1 MKNYKIVL
9 ASKSPRRKEI
19 LSMVASDFEI
29 RVSDADETIDKDTD
43 PFDVP
48 RQLAVKKAEAV
59 TYNDGELIIGCDT
72 VVISPDN
79 EIMGKPK
86 DDNDAIRML
95 KKLSGTAHYVVSG
108 IAIRNGECVVSDSV
122 TTKVIMRNLTENEIK
137 SYVSRYHPTDKAGA
151 YGIQEMAG
159 AFVSGIEGDF
169 YNVVGLPLCRL
180 CELLRCEFNVD
191 LLS

>member
-1 MKNYKIVL
+1 MRIIL

-19 LSMVASDFEI
+19 LSMVTTNFEI
-29 RVSDADETIDKDTD
+29 RVSDADETIEDGVS
-43 PFDVP
+43 PFEVP
-48 RQLAVKKAEAV
+48 RLLAIKKAEAV
-59 TYNDGELIIGCDT
+59 LLNENETIIGCDT
-72 VVISPDN
+72 IVISPDG

-95 KKLSGTAHYVVSG
+95 KKLSGTTHYVVSG
-108 IAIRNGECVVSDSV
+108 ICVRNKDKIISDKV
-122 TTKVIMRNLTENEIK
+122 TTKVNMRNLQDSEIL
-137 SYVSRYHPTDKAGA
+137 SYVNRFHPTDKAGA

-180 CELLRCEFNVD
+180 CEILRDDFNLNLLD
-191 LLS
+191 

>member
-1 MKNYKIVL
+1 MKNKLIL

-43 PFDVP
+43 AFDVP

-72 VVISPDN
+72 VVISPDG

-137 SYVSRYHPTDKAGA
+137 SYVSRCHPTDKAGA

-159 AFVSGIEGDF
+159 AFVEGIEGDF

-180 CELLRCEFNVD
+180 CELLCNEFNVD

>member
-1 MKNYKIVL
+1 MRIIL

-19 LSMVASDFEI
+19 LSMVTSDFEI
-29 RVSDADETIDKDTD
+29 RVSDADETIEEGTYA
-43 PFDVP
+43 FDVP

-59 TYNDGELIIGCDT
+59 SFNDDEVIIGCDT
-72 VVISPDN
+72 IVISPDG

-86 DDNDAIRML
+86 DNDDAIRML
-95 KKLSGTAHYVVSG
+95 KKLSDTTHYVVSG
-108 IAIRNGECVVSDSV
+108 ICVRSKDKTFSDAV
-122 TTKVIMRNLTENEIK
+122 TTKVTMRNLQDSEI
-137 SYVSRYHPTDKAGA
+137 SAYVYRFCPTDKAGA

-180 CELLRCEFNVD
+180 CEILRDDFDLKLLG
-191 LLS
+191 

>member
-19 LSMVASDFEI
+19 LSMVTTNFEV
-29 RVSDADETIDKDTD
+29 RVSDADETIDEGTD
-43 PFDVP
+43 AFDVP
-48 RQLAVKKAEAV
+48 RQLAVKKAECV
-59 TYNDGELIIGCDT
+59 PYNDGEIIIGCDT
-72 VVISPDN
+72 IVISPDG

-86 DDNDAIRML
+86 DDKDAIRML

-108 IAIRNGECVVSDSV
+108 IAIRNKESVVSDSV
-122 TTKVIMRNLTENEIK
+122 TTKVFMRNISEDEI
-137 SYVSRYHPTDKAGA
+137 STYVRCCHPTDKAGA

-180 CELLRCEFNVD
+180 CQLMRDHFGVD